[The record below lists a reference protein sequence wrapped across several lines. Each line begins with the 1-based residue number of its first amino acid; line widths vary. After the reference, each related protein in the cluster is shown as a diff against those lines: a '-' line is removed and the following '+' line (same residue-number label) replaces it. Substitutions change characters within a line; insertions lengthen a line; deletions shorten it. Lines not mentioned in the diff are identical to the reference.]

1 MSTKDNW
8 KGRIQKFRELG
19 HEITPAIEKIIE
31 AEKELSREE
40 GYRQGVIDDG
50 RHNEEYIIPKKVE
63 EARRE
68 IVEAL
73 YKRQKLFSFI
83 PQDKFRYKMV
93 KSSDLDIL
101 SLITKLKEKE

>member
-40 GYRQGVIDDG
+40 GRKEERQFILNVLDGIDQADREMG
-50 RHNEEYIIPKKVE
+50 NKFGGTKAIRFALQSRIIN
-63 EARRE
+63 
-68 IVEAL
+68 
-73 YKRQKLFSFI
+73 
-83 PQDKFRYKMV
+83 
-93 KSSDLDIL
+93 
-101 SLITKLKEKE
+101 